1 MKSFERLLA
10 QQNSP
15 AEVLVF
21 LALSVALFLVIALLL
36 YVILITMLRPGLLKQ
51 IPLRRVLLP
60 NGEQLRTNLGDY
72 TLVLATSLLLSLTL
86 LAKHDLVEQIA
97 NYETNS
103 LDKEQINAL
112 FDAEPPS
119 ELESRLAHETLEEI
133 VQPILKAGRVEE
145 AGILVKSVVPLIK
158 RDNPQW
164 LTARKLVIASCLLAL
179 LYLAWL
185 ARRRFRT
192 LRERPDSAPD
202 YSSTFRSLITLG
214 LCVGL
219 LLASALPLAEGHEH
233 LLGNSAL
240 AAIAHES
247 GTPGNSAIGDA
258 ITTELLKQRR
268 IVQIVIARTTR
279 SVEEK
284 THTAAELGVEFED
297 HVRSSRRS
305 EVMLHDELASLQST
319 VTILREQIL
328 QLNVDGKELGD
339 RVAALESEGS
349 RSEGRLAKV
358 ETSTARGA
366 RELERLKS
374 ENIRL
379 GARLSALEV
388 GSAEQAKRF
397 VAVEK
402 VANGAAECC
411 QTRENQMVQLTQR
424 QREDSNRIAEEG
436 QARRDALHDLNTEL
450 SEIRSRLE
458 DLSRCCT
465 VD

>member
-1 MKSFERLLA
+1 MKTFERLLA

-36 YVILITMLRPGLLKQ
+36 YVILITMLRPGLSKQ

-60 NGEQLRTNLGDY
+60 SGEQLRINLGDY
-72 TLVLATSLLLSLTL
+72 ALVLATSLLLSLTL
-86 LAKHDLVEQIA
+86 LAKQDLVEQIA
-97 NYETNS
+97 NYEMNS
-103 LDKEQINAL
+103 LDKKQIDAL
-112 FDAEPPS
+112 FDVAPPP
-119 ELESRLAHETLEEI
+119 ELASRLAHETLEEI

-145 AGILVKSVVPLIK
+145 VSILVKSVVLLIK
-158 RDNPQW
+158 QDDPQW
-164 LTARKLVIASCLLAL
+164 LTATKLVVASCLLAS

-185 ARRRFRT
+185 AWRRFRT

-202 YSSTFRSLITLG
+202 YSSTFRSLLTLG

-247 GTPGNSAIGDA
+247 GPPENSAIRDA
-258 ITTELLKQRR
+258 ITTEMATQRW
-268 IVQIVIARTTR
+268 IVQNFIDRTKK
-279 SVEEK
+279 VEKRTLE
-284 THTAAELGVEFED
+284 TAAELAVEFD
-297 HVRSSRRS
+297 NHVRSSQRS
-305 EVMLHDELASLQST
+305 EAMLHDELASLQST

-328 QLNVDGKELGD
+328 QLNVDRKELGD

-349 RSEGRLAKV
+349 RSEGRLAKL
-358 ETSTARGA
+358 ETSTSTGA
-366 RELERLKS
+366 RELERLKAQ
-374 ENIRL
+374 NVRW
-379 GARLSALEV
+379 GARLSALELS
-388 GSAEQAKRF
+388 SAEQAKRF

-411 QTRENQMVQLTQR
+411 QTRERKIEQLTQR
-424 QREDSNRIAEEG
+424 QREHHDRIAEEG
-436 QARRDALHDLNTEL
+436 RARRDALRDLETEL
-450 SEIRSRLE
+450 SEIQRRLE
-458 DLSRCCT
+458 DPRCCT